1 MNYSRKSHELFMII
15 LQGSES
21 DSDNKLTEFEV
32 EKELCR
38 I

>member
-15 LQGSES
+15 LQGSETHT
-21 DSDNKLTEFEV
+21 DNKLTEFEV
-32 EKELCR
+32 EKELYR